1 MEIDIQSK
9 TNNPLLKRTEVHFT
23 LRHEGEGT
31 PKREL
36 VKSEL
41 AEKLKVKKENIM
53 INYMKSNFGNT
64 ETLGYAKVYKSID
77 EAKAREKKFILI
89 RNNVIAAEKKK
100 PKEEKPAAPPTKK
113 EEAHAEKPEEKP
125 EGKPVE
131 EVPEKPE
138 EKTEVETEKAEEEIK
153 PEEEKK
159 EEPEKPPEQK
169 E

>member
-41 AEKLKVKKENIM
+41 ADKLKVKKENIM
-53 INYMKSNFGNT
+53 IDYMKANFGNT
-64 ETLGYAKVYKSID
+64 ETLGYAKVYKSVD
-77 EAKAREKKFILI
+77 EAKAREKKYILI
-89 RNNVIAAEKKK
+89 RNNVIASEKKK
-100 PKEEKPAAPPTKK
+100 PKEEKPAAPPVKK
-113 EEAHAEKPEEKP
+113 EEEPAEKPEEKP
-125 EGKPVE
+125 IE
-131 EVPEKPE
+131 EAPEKPD
-138 EKTEVETEKAEEEIK
+138 EKTEVEAEKTEEEIK

-159 EEPEKPPEQK
+159 EGTEKPPEQK

>member
-53 INYMKSNFGNT
+53 INYMKANFGNT
-64 ETLGYAKVYKSID
+64 ETLGYAKVYKSVE
-77 EAKAREKKFILI
+77 EAKIREKKFILI

-100 PKEEKPAAPPTKK
+100 PKEEKPAAPSKK
-113 EEAHAEKPEEKP
+113 EEEPAEKT
-125 EGKPVE
+125 EGKPEKKPIE
-131 EVPEKPE
+131 EAPEKPD
-138 EKTEVETEKAEEEIK
+138 EKTKVEAEKTEEEIK

-159 EEPEKPPEQK
+159 EETEKPPEQK